1 MNIYFYILI
10 YIFDIEKCLF
20 CKPERYKNPKTT
32 NFAKVQQRH
41 SLYASISQIYLVK

>member
-32 NFAKVQQRH
+32 NFAKGTAATL
-41 SLYASISQIYLVK
+41 SLRKYFSNIPS